1 MRTATDI
8 QTKDPHSE
16 LPQYGSKPKK
26 PGLYLGLFHG
36 RHDPREHMSDWGFD
50 GPAIGPL
57 KWCHTTYASKIK
69 IEFENAADAAEY
81 FGVTQDPFE
90 LSVDADL
97 LVFGGMYYGDWTV
110 YYVPPEDC
118 ERPADTFR
126 KTTRVNNFIAHRKF
140 FP

>member
-1 MRTATDI
+1 MQTLADTETEVTTAA
-8 QTKDPHSE
+8 P
-16 LPQYGSKPKK
+16 PQYGSKPKK

-36 RHDPREHMSDWGFD
+36 RHDRREPMSDWGFD

-69 IEFENAADAAEY
+69 IEFENAGDAAEY

-97 LVFGGMYYGDWTV
+97 LVFGVMCYGDLTV
-110 YYVPPEDC
+110 
-118 ERPADTFR
+118 
-126 KTTRVNNFIAHRKF
+126 
-140 FP
+140 